1 MASIKAVASRVAS
14 SVATGVKK
22 FYGKPMSVTSK
33 VLGVA
38 TVASVV
44 YDSHINGRERAYA
57 MDEIKSAD
65 TFYNQYKQYM
75 SVEKDSATICK
86 MKKWWFDVQRNFPLD
101 NIAYKTGGYLSGFGR
116 TVTREIPVL
125 ALSALALIPKNKTV
139 NKVAGTFLALNGLQ
153 TLLTDVMGVGATKS
167 ERNY

>member
-1 MASIKAVASRVAS
+1 MASVKAVATAVAS
-14 SVATGVKK
+14 GVKK

-38 TVASVV
+38 TTAAVI
-44 YDSHINGRERAYA
+44 YDSHINARERAYA

-65 TFYNQYKQYM
+65 TFYNQYKQFM
-75 SVEKDSATICK
+75 TSEKSSATICK
-86 MKKWWFDVQRNFPLD
+86 MKKWWFDIQRNFPLD
-101 NIAYKTGGYLSGFGR
+101 NIAYKTGGYISGFGR
-116 TVTREIPVL
+116 TVTRELPVL

-139 NKVAGTFLALNGLQ
+139 NKVAGTFLALNGVQ
-153 TLLTDVMGVGATKS
+153 TLLTDVIGVGSTKS